1 MASLKKA
8 SVLSI
13 ALLVA
18 TFAAGFLGGVAWQR
32 SNTVSSRSEDPGAE
46 EPAGRGER
54 RMVIDDVGLEPARR
68 AEVEEIIQHFMVHM
82 RALND
87 EFEEL
92 YRPRQRELFRLTRDS
107 IKSVLAPAERALYD
121 SLLAERYGGG
131 DRSRGS
137 SGDARRSGHSGHE
150 GER

>member
-1 MASLKKA
+1 MAGLKKA
-8 SVLSI
+8 SVLSM

-32 SNTVSSRSEDPGAE
+32 SNSAPSRPDDPGAE
-46 EPAGRGER
+46 EPSGRGER
-54 RMVIDDVGLEPARR
+54 RLVIDDVGLEPATR
-68 AEVEEIIQHFMVHM
+68 AEVEDIIKHFMVHM

-107 IKSVLAPAERALYD
+107 IKSVIAPAERALYD
-121 SLLAERYGGG
+121 SLLAERYGGK
-131 DRSRGS
+131 DRGRGS
-137 SGDARRSGHSGHE
+137 SGEPRRRDHSGRK